1 MAFEEFG
8 QIEECTL
15 IQKYQHREI
24 QVSAVIHF
32 ASIGQAVHATSVM
45 DGVTADGIS
54 LQVAIIPE
62 GGNAADAALT
72 SSRHEALSTAWRG
85 SSSSGS
91 DSDELELLQ
100 AVENASRRPGGS
112 YSLSESFADKLELLQ
127 AVENASRPPGGSPG
141 RRKCFMTAWRLLQLV
156 GKLRRQAGASPG
168 RQKRFPT
175 AWRLSR
181 PLKRFL
187 KAWRLSRPSKT
198 IPEGLEALQ
207 AFESAS

>member
-72 SSRHEALSTAWRG
+72 SSQETSSARCALITRILS
-85 SSSSGS
+85 
-91 DSDELELLQ
+91 
-100 AVENASRRPGGS
+100 VNVRP
-112 YSLSESFADKLELLQ
+112 
-127 AVENASRPPGGSPG
+127 
-141 RRKCFMTAWRLLQLV
+141 
-156 GKLRRQAGASPG
+156 
-168 RQKRFPT
+168 
-175 AWRLSR
+175 
-181 PLKRFL
+181 
-187 KAWRLSRPSKT
+187 
-198 IPEGLEALQ
+198 
-207 AFESAS
+207 

>member
-32 ASIGQAVHATSVM
+32 ASIGQAVHAASVM

-72 SSRHEALSTAWRG
+72 SM
-85 SSSSGS
+85 
-91 DSDELELLQ
+91 
-100 AVENASRRPGGS
+100 V
-112 YSLSESFADKLELLQ
+112 
-127 AVENASRPPGGSPG
+127 
-141 RRKCFMTAWRLLQLV
+141 
-156 GKLRRQAGASPG
+156 
-168 RQKRFPT
+168 
-175 AWRLSR
+175 
-181 PLKRFL
+181 
-187 KAWRLSRPSKT
+187 
-198 IPEGLEALQ
+198 
-207 AFESAS
+207 

>member
-32 ASIGQAVHATSVM
+32 ASIGQDVHAASVM

-54 LQVAIIPE
+54 LQVAIIP
-62 GGNAADAALT
+62 
-72 SSRHEALSTAWRG
+72 
-85 SSSSGS
+85 
-91 DSDELELLQ
+91 
-100 AVENASRRPGGS
+100 
-112 YSLSESFADKLELLQ
+112 K
-127 AVENASRPPGGSPG
+127 
-141 RRKCFMTAWRLLQLV
+141 LV

-168 RQKRFPT
+168 RRKRFPT

-181 PLKRFL
+181 PSKVLHDGLEAPTARR
-187 KAWRLSRPSKT
+187 KASPTSWSFSRPSKT
-198 IPEGLEALQ
+198 LPDRLEALQAVKAIPEGLEALQ
-207 AFESAS
+207 AVENDS